1 MHSVVPTRTEKHNT
15 IMSSVSVKDRL
26 FAHKIQSD
34 WWFDKVLLLAICTV
48 AWSLVAIR
56 PPTAEAINVFHGGSS
71 LDLNLFVF
79 AGSGAGRIAGNF
91 FAYTLTWNPLGLIQP
106 GHVILVGVLGV
117 FIWHVLASEPVWVRA
132 GLAGLFVFGFPYLTN
147 GMDRPWACIFGP
159 SAIMFVAFLYQIARG
174 NHTSAVHYISIAC
187 LVVLMALSYETWM
200 MFLVGVSVVAIGAKL
215 APGSAGRLRIYKM
228 SNRQIFAI

>member
-1 MHSVVPTRTEKHNT
+1 
-15 IMSSVSVKDRL
+15 MSSVSVKDRL
-26 FAHKIQSD
+26 FAHKNQSD
-34 WWFDKVLLLAICTV
+34 WWFDKLLLLTICTV
-48 AWSLVAIR
+48 AWSLIANR
-56 PPTAEAINVFHGGSS
+56 PPTVEAINVFHGGSS

-79 AGSGAGRIAGNF
+79 MGNGPGLAAGNF

-106 GHVILVGVLGV
+106 GQLIQVGVLGM

-132 GLAGLFVFGFPYLTN
+132 GLAGLFIFRFPYLTN

-159 SAIMFVAFLYQIARG
+159 SAIMFLAFLYQIARG
-174 NHTSAVHYISIAC
+174 NQTSAVSYISIAC

-200 MFLVGVSVVAIGAKL
+200 MFLVGVSLVAIGAKL
-215 APGSAGRLRIYKM
+215 APGLGGKLQIYKM